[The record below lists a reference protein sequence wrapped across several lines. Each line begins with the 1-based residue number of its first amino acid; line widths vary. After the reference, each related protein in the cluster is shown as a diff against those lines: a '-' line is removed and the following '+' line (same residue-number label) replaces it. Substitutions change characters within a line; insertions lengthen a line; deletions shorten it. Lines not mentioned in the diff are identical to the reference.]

1 MKIMIIFSIFFVGI
15 FSSPHLKTYAQ
26 KGTQIDTLRISS
38 EKKKKLTIRRDKISG
53 QNFKKI
59 EGSKMAEYHAYRF
72 TIRNPRY
79 RKLDFSFEQRI
90 PISKNRVE
98 VELLESSEADIDA
111 QRGKLIW
118 NLKLKGKEERIIEIK
133 YIVRYPY
140 TSKSIS

>member
-1 MKIMIIFSIFFVGI
+1 MKIIIIFSIFFVEVI
-15 FSSPHLKTYAQ
+15 SFTCLKTYAQ

-90 PISKNRVE
+90 PISKNKIE

-118 NLKLKGKEERIIEIK
+118 NLKLKAKEERIIETK

-140 TSKSIS
+140 HTKTIS